1 MDNLT
6 DRQKEVLEA
15 YNKAGSHRK
24 AAEMLGCSR
33 NAIAQS
39 LNQIKTKSLKGQG
52 TLTPTLTPCEPG
64 FSTKRISTARRE
76 DGSIALQWH
85 IQEPEKASLEEIQD
99 HLLDVFSSIKPCK
112 PLPQP
117 KKTLSDLASCYII
130 GDHHLGMTACSEET
144 GQDWDLEKSEQILIE
159 STQKLVARSPESNTG
174 YLINLGDFLHADD
187 KTNRTPR
194 SGHALDSEHFCKVA
208 RRAGILQKT
217 LVELMLQKH
226 KKVEV
231 INVRG
236 NHDPNSGMWLNE
248 VLRAYFLNNKR
259 VNIPQNFHKFL
270 WFTWGKNLVVTHHGD
285 GINWARMHQSVVSN
299 LSKEWGESD
308 YRFGWTGHL
317 HHEESK
323 EIGGMKFERFG
334 VLPPPDA
341 WHSGEG
347 YGSQRSMTCIVL
359 HKTQGLDT
367 RYQVTV

>member
-24 AAEMLGCSR
+24 AAELLGCSR

-64 FSTKRISTARRE
+64 FLTKRISTARRE

-159 STQKLVARSPESNTG
+159 STQKLVARSPDSHTG
-174 YLINLGDFLHADD
+174 YLINLGDFMHADD

-259 VNIPQNFHKFL
+259 VNIAQNLHKFL